1 MNWMQL
7 RSAAP
12 RRPRRLALLG
22 VAAAAAMLLGACS
35 SPPATP
41 VGNVGGGNGAGGSA
55 TVRLNPASGPVS
67 LTPTW
72 STTTACATGYQGSAV
87 FRIIQPNGSTFS
99 ISSATNTVTTPFSGT
114 LLDPIGLI
122 QSVAGVP
129 NGGSAELV
137 VICFSGDSL
146 TGNPNR
152 EMDIFITFSGDG
164 RMYTTSAT
172 APA

>member
-7 RSAAP
+7 RSAEP
-12 RRPRRLALLG
+12 TRPRRLALLG

-41 VGNVGGGNGAGGSA
+41 VGNVAGGATA

-72 STTTACATGYQGSAV
+72 STSTACATGYQGSAV

-129 NGGSAELV
+129 NGGTAELV

-152 EMDIFITFSGDG
+152 EMDTFVTFSGDG